1 LVRAAE
7 RAACHYRVALC
18 GGILDSGTVGGKR
31 FSKSAEDLPYALRT
45 PRFLGV
51 GDAEVGEAEIGGFLY
66 ALFSAS
72 VSPLFQS
79 SMK

>member
-1 LVRAAE
+1 MRAAE
-7 RAACHYRVALC
+7 RSACHHRVAFC
-18 GGILDSGTVGGKR
+18 DGVLDGDAAGGKR
-31 FSKSAEDLPYALRT
+31 FSKSAEDLLYAVRI

-51 GDAEVGEAEIGGFLY
+51 GDAVVSEVEICGFLY